1 MIIKHVKNF
10 LLARKRFKKKIRVAI
25 GSDSIPHE
33 ELIGESAER
42 VFIF

>member
-10 LLARKRFKKKIRVAI
+10 LLARKRLKKMRVTV
-25 GSDSIPHE
+25 GLDSIPHE
-33 ELIGESAER
+33 ELIGKSAER